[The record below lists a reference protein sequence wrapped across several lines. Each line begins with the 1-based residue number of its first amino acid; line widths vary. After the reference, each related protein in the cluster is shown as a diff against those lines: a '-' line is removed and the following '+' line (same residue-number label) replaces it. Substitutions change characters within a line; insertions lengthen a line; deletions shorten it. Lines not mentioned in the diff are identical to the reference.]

1 MKPTDKVESADN
13 NKVTSIKT
21 RPISNKTF
29 SAKPSDIKRQWH
41 LLDASEMILG
51 RLSTKAATL
60 LTGKGKPIYTH
71 HIDCGDYVV
80 IVNANKLV
88 VSGNKLADKMYYR
101 HSEYPGN
108 LKQATLTEKMA
119 KDSREVIRLAIK
131 GMLPKNKLITGRLKR
146 LKIYQGEQHDHTAQT
161 PKKVAV

>member
-1 MKPTDKVESADN
+1 MKPTSKIKPVTDK
-13 NKVTSIKT
+13 KVATIKV
-21 RPISNKTF
+21 RPTVFKTF
-29 SAKPSDIKRQWH
+29 SAKPSDITRQWH

-80 IVNANKLV
+80 IVNADKLV

-108 LKQATLTEKMA
+108 LKQATLTEKIA
-119 KDSREVIRLAIK
+119 KDSCEVIRLAIK
-131 GMLPKNKLITGRLKR
+131 GMLPKNKLMVERLKR